1 MLLSV
6 RVCLLAGLLITAPFV
21 QAAPTFYK
29 DIAPITNQYCVS
41 CHRPGEPGPFSLL
54 TYEDVKKR
62 GPQIASVTRSRYMP
76 PWLPEHG
83 YGHFADER
91 RLTEAQLNTIE
102 QWVRSG
108 MPAGAEADAPPAPKF
123 TPGWQLGQPDLIV
136 TAAEPYTLRADG
148 PDQFWNF
155 VLRLPLE
162 ATRYVRAVEIRPGNP
177 RAVHHANLLIDRT
190 RSSRLREAT
199 PGSGFEGMDLTI
211 ESDTFE
217 PDSHFLF
224 WKPGAPPVAEPDGM
238 ALRLDRGTDLVLNV
252 HLQTTGKAEEIQ
264 PSVGL
269 FFTDKPQTK
278 FPMLLQLES
287 DGALKIPPGVKD
299 FQVSDTFRV
308 PVDLNV
314 LAVYPHAHYLG
325 KLLEGWAILP
335 DGSRKWLIR
344 IPDWNQSWQAVYPYA
359 EPVFLPKGTVIYMS
373 YHYDNSAANPRNPF
387 HPPRL
392 VVGGNQSTDEMS
404 HLWLQ
409 VLARGGKDQRQVI
422 QEAVMRRRLEK
433 YPADFSAHLNLGSL
447 LMVADKP
454 EAALPYLQDAVNIQ
468 PEQPVGLNTLGS
480 ALLASGRED
489 EAIGC
494 FRHALQ
500 VQPGY
505 TNARYNL
512 ANALADQGDLEQA
525 AGAFEAVLKDNPDDV
540 KARDHLF
547 EVLKAWGNQMAKD
560 GKFADAASRMRQA
573 LAIHN
578 EDAELHNNLGIM
590 LARTGDRVGAAAEFE
605 AALKVDPSNE
615 AAKRNLAIATGA
627 SR

>member
-6 RVCLLAGLLITAPFV
+6 RVCLLAGLLITAHLV

-29 DIAPITNQYCVS
+29 DIAPITNQYCLS
-41 CHRPGEPGPFSLL
+41 CHRAGESGPFPLV
-54 TYEDVKKR
+54 TYEDVKKH
-62 GPQIASVTRSRYMP
+62 GPQIAAVTRARYMP

-83 YGHFADER
+83 YGQFADER
-91 RLTEAQLNTIE
+91 RLTEAQLSIIE
-102 QWVRSG
+102 QWVRTG
-108 MPAGAEADAPPAPKF
+108 MPQGAESDAPTPPKF
-123 TPGWQLGQPDLIV
+123 TPGWQLGKPDMVV
-136 TAAEPYTLRADG
+136 TAAEPYVLRADG

-162 ATRYVRAVEIRPGNP
+162 TTRYVKSIEIRPGNQ
-177 RAVHHANLLIDRT
+177 RAVHHANLLVDRT
-190 RSSRLREAT
+190 RSSRLRET
-199 PGSGFEGMDLTI
+199 KPGSGFEGMDLTI

-224 WKPGAPPVAEPDGM
+224 WKPGAPPVVEPDGM

-252 HLQTTGKAEEIQ
+252 HLQTTGKTELVQ

-287 DGALKIPPGVKD
+287 DGALRIPPGDKD
-299 FQVSDTFRV
+299 FGVSDSFRV
-308 PVDLNV
+308 PVDLDV
-314 LAVYPHAHYLG
+314 LGVYPHAHYLG

-335 DGSRKWLIR
+335 NGSRKWLIR

-359 EPVFLPKGTVIYMS
+359 EPVFLPKGTMIHMR
-373 YHYDNSAANPRNPF
+373 YHYDNSAENPRNPF

-409 VLARGGKDQRQVI
+409 VLARGNQDQRPAI
-422 QEAVMRRRLEK
+422 QEAVMRHRLEK

-447 LMVADKP
+447 LMVAGKP
-454 EAALPYLQDAVNIQ
+454 AAALPYLRDAVRIQ
-468 PEQPVGLNTLGS
+468 PEQPVALNTLGS
-480 ALLASGRED
+480 ALVASGEEE
-489 EAIGC
+489 EAIGY

-512 ANALADQGDLEQA
+512 ADVQADRGNLEA
-525 AGAFEAVLKDNPDDV
+525 AADGFELVLKDNPDDA

-547 EVLKAWGNQMAKD
+547 EVLKALGNQLAKE
-560 GKFADAASRMRQA
+560 GKLSEAASRMRQA
-573 LAIHN
+573 LVIHDQ
-578 EDAELHNNLGIM
+578 DAELHNNLGIM

-615 AAKRNLAIATGA
+615 AAKRNLAIATAA